1 MVNFNVCMVTR
12 YFSAKARI
20 IDKYTHAFE
29 FIHRTLQFSNVI
41 YMLHLSEQRPHSRS
55 LTVARSICSRSLSHV
70 RSALARCRTFDL
82 LSLAHR
88 SHFSTRSLAH
98 ILTCIA
104 RSLYDLHYTP
114 ILLNT
119 RVMRSRF
126 HITLI
131 RAQLYIH
138 IVANLK
144 HLRFCNFTLLI
155 LRLCTD
161 YNALLIHAQDSRGV
175 RVRRRVHT
183 IR

>member
-104 RSLYDLHYTP
+104 RST
-114 ILLNT
+114 ICT
-119 RVMRSRF
+119 
-126 HITLI
+126 TLQFCSI
-131 RAQLYIH
+131 PASCAL
-138 IVANLK
+138 AST
-144 HLRFCNFTLLI
+144 LRLFVHSCIFTSLLI
-155 LRLCTD
+155 LNT
-161 YNALLIHAQDSRGV
+161 YVSAISHY
-175 RVRRRVHT
+175 
-183 IR
+183 